1 MNFLNI
7 QNLQEM
13 KKKWDDL
20 KQFNIYYEGTEIQI
34 SVTKWAE
41 TVKIYKNVFIDK
53 NTRKL
58 SSKPRTVTTY
68 LTLTGH
74 MFRVKA
80 SDYCWYPPQ
89 ELPCNRIA
97 WNENK
102 DTVEMILAFK
112 SGLWVGLFDFDE
124 RSRKK
129 NV

>member
-53 NTRKL
+53 NTRKAYA
-58 SSKPRTVTTY
+58 KTQN
-68 LTLTGH
+68 GN
-74 MFRVKA
+74 
-80 SDYCWYPPQ
+80 D
-89 ELPCNRIA
+89 I
-97 WNENK
+97 
-102 DTVEMILAFK
+102 
-112 SGLWVGLFDFDE
+112 FDFDW
-124 RSRKK
+124 SHD
-129 NV
+129 VQS